1 MQNVS
6 DPKRGGRRPGA
17 GRPKGS
23 GRYAEPTVTV
33 WGPLGRAERVP
44 YFIETRTT
52 KMPLIVVDKPY
63 EKPGRWSTGLSSVS
77 TAAHC

>member
-1 MQNVS
+1 
-6 DPKRGGRRPGA
+6 
-17 GRPKGS
+17 
-23 GRYAEPTVTV
+23 V